1 VPDTGDGFSKRNKH
15 LITAKKAVKFDT
27 KRAKWCT
34 HSNLEEMYNEIY
46 PHLVKLGLAV
56 IHDEAL
62 WQNKAGEVSCEKDTY
77 GMKSEYELI
86 HQEWLVFVDEV
97 GTSNKQ
103 KTALSAGKLTFA
115 PKMAVRNRGQPP
127 KTVTSLYLD

>member
-1 VPDTGDGFSKRNKH
+1 
-15 LITAKKAVKFDT
+15 
-27 KRAKWCT
+27 
-34 HSNLEEMYNEIY
+34 MYNEIY

-115 PKMAVRNRGQPP
+115 PKMAVRNRGQSP